1 MRSDTTGYVETE
13 LPQRSFLRLVL
24 QLGLECSR
32 LLQIEVPTRS
42 VPVDA
47 AISSEHPVQ
56 HHRGTQG
63 APVLD
68 PQDAWK
74 LYGVTRG
81 GVEARHARTASEL
94 VLACGDTDLRVFDA
108 WTGSWVAEWR
118 WGAYAGWHVGL
129 RHCFA
134 ASAQPLTAASTLP
147 VVAPAPGDRGRAAL
161 SACPAPQQPRSIQCL
176 PIEVAVMST
185 ARTS

>member
-1 MRSDTTGYVETE
+1 MRFDTTGYVEAE
-13 LPQRSFLRLVL
+13 PPQRGFLRLVL

-47 AISSEHPVQ
+47 AISSDHPVQ

-68 PQDAWK
+68 LQDAWK

-81 GVEARHARTASEL
+81 GVEARRARTASEL
-94 VLACGDTDLRVFDA
+94 ILACGDTDLRVFDA

-118 WGAYAGWHVGL
+118 WGRL
-129 RHCFA
+129 RWLACWFTALLRCVCA
-134 ASAQPLTAASTLP
+134 AANSGEH
-147 VVAPAPGDRGRAAL
+147 APRCCSRF
-161 SACPAPQQPRSIQCL
+161 R
-176 PIEVAVMST
+176 
-185 ARTS
+185 